1 MPRQTINLGSSPN
14 KGDGDPLRLAFEKIN
29 SNFEELY
36 NATPAGGTFVGDII
50 GSVFA
55 DDSTVLVDG
64 VAGTIPGYVSIDEL
78 QDIAA
83 QSTDFNDFKAR
94 IANL

>member
-1 MPRQTINLGSSPN
+1 MAKQIINLGSSPN

-29 SNFEELY
+29 ENFDELY
-36 NATPAGGTFVGDII
+36 SGDIATGTVTGDLI

-55 DDSTVLVDG
+55 DDSTIIIDG
-64 VAGTIPGYVSIDEL
+64 VSGTIPGYVSKQEL
-78 QDIAA
+78 KTIVNE
-83 QSTDFNDFKAR
+83 STDFTDFKSR